1 MSVLTDPDFLLHA
14 LQLSYLRHVLPNHAS
29 LSSAT
34 ASASMAVGGGTAA
47 YNLVDFA
54 PPDDLA
60 SNNPY
65 IALSGTADPQRWPE
79 LGTRPPSGRRS
90 PPLAPQLARDAAPR
104 RGERVRGGLQYSQTI
119 GKGVASAGMKV
130 EGGRARTWKGRGRLS
145 RAGDDVD
152 GSSSRPSSP
161 PDGLAPPPVVIHS
174 PTKTPRQTPAIRTAD
189 PSSAV
194 DLAPVPS
201 TSSLADRARLASKRS
216 LSSSFSTGGAG
227 ASAPPSPRGEPERSS
242 SQSLFDQSSTSTPV
256 PSRRR
261 RPSRASSSGSAD
273 SDFPDGPAPSR
284 TGPPPPRQ
292 EVPVFQL
299 PPGLRVRERRRV
311 NIRPGEILAPGAA
324 APTAPRPPSPSS
336 SIDSDFGVRVPAP
349 TAATAPVE
357 PKPDPPTFQL
367 PPGMRVR
374 ERRRVNIRPGQALT
388 AAEPAPPRPP
398 APAPP
403 PAAPSSLSSSP
414 DSDFADRMPART
426 RAQDKPAEP
435 PAFQLPPGLRVRE
448 RRRVD
453 VPPGGVVLAPPQP
466 QSQPSLAAPLSPEPE
481 GRPATRRRQTSNAS
495 SSFASDFGGGLPTP
509 PTPATPA
516 PVLAPLARMDSAP
529 PPLPSPARA
538 QEQEQGEQQQQPAFQ
553 LPPGLKVRERRRVNI
568 RPGAVLASAAES
580 GASASGEPAPPSPAP
595 APAPSQPTPA
605 PSPAPAA
612 LRAPPSRRRSSRPAS
627 PSLSAPYFPPR
638 STYLSRPPSR
648 PSAIAAP
655 PQRSALSALLAAQD
669 AAAGSSGRGRGG
681 LANPFSTLYAAC
693 VARSG
698 GAGAAGAGGAE
709 GDALRLRLF
718 FPRQGEDEPVEVSVK
733 RDVSVE
739 EVIGVGLWAYWEEG
753 REPGLES
760 EVREDEARE
769 GRETAR
775 WDLRIVEDGE
785 VDEDFPA
792 LERTRAISAFAFT
805 EFAVVRADNEQVD
818 DNLAKQA
825 TIVRR
830 PSRILASAAHSAVA
844 PPTAAPTAALD
855 TARPFDPQTCAAG
868 SALAVPVLLKCV
880 LPPLT
885 AAEGLV
891 ALSNGEEV
899 GVQTT
904 IQVPSDMYLADVLEL
919 ILRKRGIR
927 SPARD
932 WALVVRLQDGDLV
945 IPLDRTVESLGE
957 QRELELVP
965 RAQVGPGGVRKS
977 AVAGGGNQDPSQS
990 IFPPSHLAADA
1001 AGQPAYKSSAA
1012 AAAASAA
1019 PYLHF
1024 NVLRKLPMSLGGRH
1038 ARVVAIDGDY
1048 LHFMP
1053 PEANL
1058 PALTRGRTTSFHVS
1072 AVRDCKVSRRSA
1084 TAFKIVVHTKRGVD
1098 KRYDF
1103 EAESAEQAREIVA
1116 VVRRVMEFYRNERR
1130 AR

>member
-29 LSSAT
+29 LSAT
-34 ASASMAVGGGTAA
+34 TTLTSIAVGGGTAA

-54 PPDDLA
+54 SPDDLA
-60 SNNPY
+60 ADNPY

-79 LGTRPPSGRRS
+79 LGSRPPSGRRS

-104 RGERVRGGLQYSQTI
+104 RGERAGGGLEYSQTI
-119 GKGVASAGMKV
+119 GKGAASAGMKV
-130 EGGRARTWKGRGRLS
+130 EGGRTRT
-145 RAGDDVD
+145 
-152 GSSSRPSSP
+152 SRPSSP

-174 PTKTPRQTPAIRTAD
+174 PTKTPRQTPAIRAAD

-201 TSSLADRARLASKRS
+201 TSSLADRARLASRRS
-216 LSSSFSTGGAG
+216 LSSSISTGGVG
-227 ASAPPSPRGEPERSS
+227 ASAPPSPGDEPPRQLPSARDRRS
-242 SQSLFDQSSTSTPV
+242 SQSLFNSSSSSTPV

-261 RPSRASSSGSAD
+261 RTSRASSSGSAD

-284 TGPPPPRQ
+284 AGPPPPRQ

-311 NIRPGEILAPGAA
+311 NIRPGDVLAPGAA
-324 APTAPRPPSPSS
+324 APVAPRPPSPSS

-349 TAATAPVE
+349 AAAAPVE
-357 PKPDPPTFQL
+357 RTPEPPTFQL
-367 PPGMRVR
+367 PAGMRVR
-374 ERRRVNIRPGQALT
+374 ERRRVNIRPGQALA
-388 AAEPAPPRPP
+388 AAEPASPRPP
-398 APAPP
+398 PSAPAPP
-403 PAAPSSLSSSP
+403 PAAPDSLSSSP
-414 DSDFADRMPART
+414 DSDFADRMPAPT
-426 RAQDKPAEP
+426 RAQDKPAAP

-448 RRRVD
+448 RRRVNI
-453 VPPGGVVLAPPQP
+453 PPGSVVLAPPQP
-466 QSQPSLAAPLSPEPE
+466 QPQPPSPEREPE
-481 GRPATRRRQTSNAS
+481 PVSRPATRRRQTSNAS

-529 PPLPSPARA
+529 PPLRSPSSAQVQGDEPPAPA
-538 QEQEQGEQQQQPAFQ
+538 QPQQQPAFQ

-568 RPGAVLASAAES
+568 RPGAVLATAAAPDS
-580 GASASGEPAPPSPAP
+580 PSSPAPTSPAP
-595 APAPSQPTPA
+595 ALAPSQPSPA
-605 PSPAPAA
+605 PSPAPVA

-627 PSLSAPYFPPR
+627 PSLSGPYFPPR
-638 STYLSRPPSR
+638 STYLSLTFSR
-648 PSAIAAP
+648 APAATAP

-669 AAAGSSGRGRGG
+669 AAAGSSARGG

-698 GAGAAGAGGAE
+698 GAGAGAGAGGPE

-718 FPRQGEDEPVEVSVK
+718 FPRQGKDEPVEVSVK

-805 EFAVVRADNEQVD
+805 EFAIVRADDEQVD

-830 PSRILASAAHSAVA
+830 PSRILASAPPSAVA
-844 PPTAAPTAALD
+844 PPTTTNAPTAAPD
-855 TARPFDPQTCAAG
+855 GARPFDPQTCAAA
-868 SALAVPVLLKCV
+868 SALAVPVLLKIA

-904 IQVPSDMYLADVLEL
+904 VQVPSDMYLADVLEL

-957 QRELELVP
+957 QRELELVL

-977 AVAGGGNQDPSQS
+977 AAAGGGNQDPSQS
-990 IFPPSHLAADA
+990 IFSPSHLIADNA
-1001 AGQPAYKSSAA
+1001 VQPAYKSTAA

-1038 ARVVAIDGDY
+1038 ARVVAVDGDY